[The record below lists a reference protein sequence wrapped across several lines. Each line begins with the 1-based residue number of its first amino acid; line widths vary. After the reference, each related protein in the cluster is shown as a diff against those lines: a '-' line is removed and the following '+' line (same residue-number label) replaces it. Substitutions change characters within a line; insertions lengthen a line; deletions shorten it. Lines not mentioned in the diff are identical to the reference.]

1 MDVFLLCARLQADEI
16 RGLYPSTKV
25 FPMRVSSPG
34 AGEGLRHRDSMG
46 GYDESAPQGSSSKP
60 QKMSGAAAGQ
70 RKDKARKPTAVVS
83 RPLQVQRP
91 SVFRPGWWTAPN
103 AGVPAVVD
111 DGQDVMEVGTALGLR
126 PGIMPEARVLLAHK
140 MGTSLGKPEA
150 GAFASRST
158 LNHSRLTL
166 GRLSGVKTV
175 GWEAAAGLVPGIGG
189 LGWNGEGWENV
200 TSRPEV
206 QPPVFTEITP
216 DLEIVYA
223 IRSRRAERLMASH
236 ANIPVQVHAQTQQFL
251 GSVSKAQQQS
261 PQREGVPPPEAAPV
275 RSSTPG
281 APSTAEGGG
290 STCGK
295 ASSARAR
302 STSVS
307 VETVEALASALAESE
322 RGEVEARLEEMTA
335 SDGDAD
341 DLSDDE
347 WLLQSRPHKK
357 AKHAPDFYWYGN
369 VVVLACCTVGGV
381 VPRFCV
387 MVVGAAALAWVD
399 VVAS

>member
-1 MDVFLLCARLQADEI
+1 MFLSTIAVVVWAQADEI

-34 AGEGLRHRDSMG
+34 VGEGFRHRDSMG
-46 GYDESAPQGSSSKP
+46 GYDETAPQGSTSKP
-60 QKMSGAAAGQ
+60 QKMSGGALAGQ

-91 SVFRPGWWTAPN
+91 TVFRPGWWTAPN

-126 PGIMPEARVLLAHK
+126 PGIMPESRVLLAHK
-140 MGTSLGKPEA
+140 MGSALGKPEA

-206 QPPVFTEITP
+206 QPPVLTEITP

-236 ANIPVQVHAQTQQFL
+236 ANIPVQVHAQTQQLL
-251 GSVSKAQQQS
+251 GSVAKAQQHS
-261 PQREGVPPPEAAPV
+261 PQREPGQPSDVALPAPV

-281 APSTAEGGG
+281 APSVEGGG
-290 STCGK
+290 SIGGK
-295 ASSARAR
+295 ASAARAR

-335 SDGDAD
+335 SDVD
-341 DLSDDE
+341 SDDMSDE
-347 WLLQSRPHKK
+347 EDWLLQSRPHKK
-357 AKHAPDFYWYGN
+357 AKHAPDYYWS
-369 VVVLACCTVGGV
+369 
-381 VPRFCV
+381 
-387 MVVGAAALAWVD
+387 
-399 VVAS
+399 ASFSFH